1 MMSRHLTD
9 VTLMDVMEDAADG
22 AARAHVEECAACA
35 ARLRE
40 AGGGLALARET
51 EVPEPAPQYWE
62 AFRRNVGR
70 RIESEGSARGWRWV
84 LVPTLATA
92 ASLALLVTAL
102 HRGVATSPSPNPVL
116 AAWSALP
123 PADQDDGLEVLEGV
137 ALGDADLPVVDGER
151 STVESL
157 AELSD
162 DEARDVGEALR
173 TNLPGAVL

>member
-1 MMSRHLTD
+1 MSRHLTD
-9 VTLMDVMEDAADG
+9 ERLMEVMEDAAD
-22 AARAHVEECAACA
+22 ASARAHVETCADCA

-40 AGGGLALARET
+40 AGDGLAMAREA

-70 RIESEGSARGWRWV
+70 RIEDEGSARRWRWV
-84 LVPTLATA
+84 LVPILATA
-92 ASLALLVTAL
+92 ACLALLVPAV
-102 HRGVATSPSPNPVL
+102 HRRVATSPSPAAVL

-137 ALGDADLPVVDGER
+137 AQANADLPVVDGER
-151 STVESL
+151 SAVESL

-162 DEARDVGEALR
+162 EEARDVGEALR
-173 TNLPGAVL
+173 SGLPGVVL